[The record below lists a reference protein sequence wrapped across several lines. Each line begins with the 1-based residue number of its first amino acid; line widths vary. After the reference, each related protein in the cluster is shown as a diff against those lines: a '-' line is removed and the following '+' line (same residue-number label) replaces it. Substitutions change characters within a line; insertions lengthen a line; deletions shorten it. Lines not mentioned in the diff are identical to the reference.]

1 MVKSKARAEIFNL
14 RFETPAQYS
23 ARKTKS
29 TISGEVRVQFFQEMA
44 LLFLKNFNFQCQIKF
59 ILSFIL
65 LGYFLIKNIYQSSQM
80 VVIYL
85 FFKSHTLL
93 YLLCMSKTFEWHLH
107 FSPKTKNGIAD
118 FFSTCFVSGLP
129 SLAMIII
136 LTIIKSYLCSL
147 LFLIKSLEF
156 KKWQS
161 KQTQKM
167 HRLKPP
173 FLQLTKCS

>member
-1 MVKSKARAEIFNL
+1 MVKSKARAGIFNL

-23 ARKTKS
+23 PRKTKS

-65 LGYFLIKNIYQSSQM
+65 LGFFWSRTSTNAVRWLLFIYFLN
-80 VVIYL
+80 
-85 FFKSHTLL
+85 HTHC
-93 YLLCMSKTFEWHLH
+93 YTCYAWRN
-107 FSPKTKNGIAD
+107 KNGIAD

-173 FLQLTKCS
+173 FLQLTKCN